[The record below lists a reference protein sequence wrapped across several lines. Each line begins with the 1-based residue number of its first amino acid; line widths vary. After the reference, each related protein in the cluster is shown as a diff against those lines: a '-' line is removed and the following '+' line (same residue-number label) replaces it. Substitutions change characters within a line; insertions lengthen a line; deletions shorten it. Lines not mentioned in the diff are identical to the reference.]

1 MPPPSRTTR
10 PAVDQHI
17 RIAAWLHI
25 ALGVLALGLS
35 LFLGLGLV
43 MLGTAAVSYNRNLSN
58 MAPAGM
64 ALVGLVLVG
73 PPIEIYAA
81 IRLLR
86 SGGGR
91 VITVIA
97 SVIHLLNFPVGS
109 AISIYTFW
117 ALFRDLPPA
126 PVGAA
131 AIALPLPSTHALDN
145 QGAPAQVAAARQALA
160 DKVRA
165 ARARP
170 AATLPAAPVR
180 ATAATDARPAAV
192 RAAPPAAFTRPAA
205 PTAAAT
211 PVAAAAVPPLPRR
224 PRPS

>member
-1 MPPPSRTTR
+1 MPSPSRTTR

-25 ALGVLALGLS
+25 ALGLLALGLA

-43 MLGTAAVSYNRNLSN
+43 MLGAAAVSYNRNLSN

-64 ALVGLVLVG
+64 ALVALVLVG
-73 PPIEIYAA
+73 PPIEIFAA

-86 SGGGR
+86 GRGGR

-97 SVIHLLNFPVGS
+97 SAIHLLNFPVGS

-117 ALFRDLPPA
+117 ALFRDLPPT

-131 AIALPLPSTHALDN
+131 AVPLPPPSTHALAN
-145 QGAPAQVAAARQALA
+145 QGAPTQVAAARQALA
-160 DKVRA
+160 DKVQA

-170 AATLPAAPVR
+170 ATTFPAAPVR
-180 ATAATDARPAAV
+180 TTAATDARPATV
-192 RAAPPAAFTRPAA
+192 RATRPAASARPAA
-205 PTAAAT
+205 PTAAAA